1 MKKGF
6 TLIEVLLVVIII
18 SVLTAIV
25 LVAINPARQIAQ
37 ANNSKRAADVTTIL
51 NAVSEYVVDNGGE
64 LPPSE
69 EDDIVIAPRNMSIA
83 SSDVDICDALVP
95 TYVAELPF
103 DPSDPDAYF
112 TSCNDYDL
120 KYEISRET
128 DDRVTIYA
136 PNAQLG
142 EDIEVTR

>member
-1 MKKGF
+1 MKRQGF

-37 ANNSKRAADVTTIL
+37 ANNTKRAADVTTIL
-51 NAVSEYVVDNGGE
+51 NAVSEYVVENGV

-69 EDDIVIAPRNMSIA
+69 ENSIVIAPRNMSIA
-83 SSDVDICDALVP
+83 STDVDICDALVP
-95 TYVAELPF
+95 TFVAELPY

-128 DDRVTIYA
+128 DDRITIYA